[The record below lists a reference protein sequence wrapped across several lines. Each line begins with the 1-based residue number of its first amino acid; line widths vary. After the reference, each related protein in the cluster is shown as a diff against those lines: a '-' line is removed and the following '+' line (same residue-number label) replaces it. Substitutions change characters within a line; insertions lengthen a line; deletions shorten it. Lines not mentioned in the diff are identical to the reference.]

1 MSLIKDIYE
10 IPMSKT
16 VTWILVG
23 IVVTVP
29 ANLIYYY
36 FEPRLYLSI
45 DLVKMLILTCGT
57 GVMYFILNFMAAF
70 ILTIIELK
78 REHVITA
85 NRDNLLNASL
95 STTLIVLIV
104 TLAGACYTIESGENL
119 KSFMNHLGK
128 MQACLNISFIGV
140 AWGTKIFDN
149 RRAKKD
155 ITD

>member
-36 FEPRLYLSI
+36 FEPQLYLSI
-45 DLVKMLILTCGT
+45 DLSKMLILTCGT
-57 GVMYFILNFMAAF
+57 GLVFFILNFISAF
-70 ILTIIELK
+70 ILTILELK
-78 REHVITA
+78 REHIITA

-95 STTLIVLIV
+95 STTLIVVII
-104 TLAGACYTIESGENL
+104 TLAGACYTIEPEEDL
-119 KSFMNHLGK
+119 KSFMYRLGIF
-128 MQACLNISFIGV
+128 QACLNISFMAV
-140 AWGTKIFDN
+140 TLGTKIFDN
-149 RRAKKD
+149 IKSKKNIAD
-155 ITD
+155 